1 MRKRWN
7 KLWKGFVL
15 FTVVLV
21 VLAGGA
27 GCFWGRAQNHIVHS
41 QALRGGQG
49 LLYGS
54 GYGLPF

>member
-1 MRKRWN
+1 MEGTGAVHSG
-7 KLWKGFVL
+7 LGGFGRRRGD
-15 FTVVLV
+15 
-21 VLAGGA
+21 A
-27 GCFWGRAQNHIVHS
+27 FWGRAQNHIVHS